1 MNESSGNPNS
11 ASVRPYSFTSLVVQ
25 DVRSKTENHV
35 LRMELKNLNQCLT
48 DLIEQIKD
56 YSNCLRWFIV

>member
-1 MNESSGNPNS
+1 MN
-11 ASVRPYSFTSLVVQ
+11 ADTRVRSLVSHTRQ
-25 DVRSKTENHV
+25 DSAIKSKVENHV

-56 YSNCLRWFIV
+56 FSRCHVDP